1 MPIPL
6 GLALAGAQAVAGL
19 GQSLFSGR
27 KRAERELD
35 ALGNKMPVYSGNKS
49 INDFYQEAQNRY
61 NENLLNNPVYLQSK
75 QNADRVAA
83 TALGG
88 LQGRGGASATAARL
102 AGIQNE
108 GLMGAAATAQQ
119 MKDQRFRELSG
130 ATGMKAADDRMIFQ
144 SGLEKFNRQ
153 DLLARQKA
161 AAANARFDAGLK
173 NIFGAAGNAALMAGD
188 VKLGGGKAKSGF
200 TEQPIASV
208 KSITG
213 MSTPSKLTIP
223 ADGRFTPSGSSNT
236 ILRLPDVK
244 LSPLPEKMQSSLN
257 ESLYGKLTPPTEESQ
272 LSAED
277 LNLKA
282 GTLATKVLQ
291 GLGNMTDSEFS
302 KYRSK
307 GDSSPLKAIFK
318 VNGVDKYIDTDE
330 NSLINFLKLNPS
342 ATFIDYK

>member
-1 MPIPL
+1 MAAIPL
-6 GLALAGAQAVAGL
+6 PLIMAGAQALTGGV
-19 GQSLFSGR
+19 QSLFSGR
-27 KRAERELD
+27 KKAQRELD

-49 INDFYQEAQNRY
+49 IADYFQESQNRY
-61 NENLLNNPVYLQSK
+61 NENLLNNPVYIQAK
-75 QNADRVAA
+75 QNADRIAA

-188 VKLGGGKAKSGF
+188 IKLGGGK
-200 TEQPIASV
+200 T
-208 KSITG
+208 
-213 MSTPSKLTIP
+213 TIP
-223 ADGRFTPSGSSNT
+223 N
-236 ILRLPDVK
+236 LPDVK
-244 LSPLPEKMQSSLN
+244 VSALPKSMQMYQN
-257 ESLYGKLTPPTEESQ
+257 LTETAPIEEPTV
-272 LSAED
+272 APYMWD
-277 LNLKA
+277 MNYNKRFN
-282 GTLATKVLQ
+282 K
-291 GLGNMTDSEFS
+291 
-302 KYRSK
+302 K
-307 GDSSPLKAIFK
+307 G
-318 VNGVDKYIDTDE
+318 GR
-330 NSLINFLKLNPS
+330 
-342 ATFIDYK
+342 

>member
-6 GLALAGAQAVAGL
+6 GLALAGAQAVTGL

-188 VKLGGGKAKSGF
+188 VKLGGGNGSESVDAAF
-200 TEQPIASV
+200 VEQPITSPS
-208 KSITG
+208 KKLS
-213 MSTPSKLTIP
+213 MFSTPSKLTMP
-223 ADGRFTPSGSSNT
+223 TDARFTPAAIWDMNYNK
-236 ILRLPDVK
+236 RFNK
-244 LSPLPEKMQSSLN
+244 
-257 ESLYGKLTPPTEESQ
+257 
-272 LSAED
+272 
-277 LNLKA
+277 
-282 GTLATKVLQ
+282 
-291 GLGNMTDSEFS
+291 
-302 KYRSK
+302 K
-307 GDSSPLKAIFK
+307 G
-318 VNGVDKYIDTDE
+318 GR
-330 NSLINFLKLNPS
+330 
-342 ATFIDYK
+342 